1 MEAKIKTFHKFLNLP
16 LRAKLILSFST
27 VILFGGLLTLILGTK
42 LEHKTIFDLAQAKVR
57 HDLASAW
64 MVYNDKLNHLKDIV
78 RLNSTQESLQHALK
92 QNNHVL
98 LQRHLDRVRI
108 NFGLDILTLTDTE
121 GRVVFRSAQPEIWGD
136 DQSGNPLVIKALAG
150 DIVSGTQ
157 IVSRQELLKESQ
169 RLAEQSYLKFIPTPK
184 ASLRDKDYEEN
195 GMMLQAAAPLIDN
208 SAQILGVIYTGIL
221 LNRNPEIVDRVK
233 DVVFRGEK
241 YKGREI
247 GTVTIFQHDLR
258 ISTNVKD
265 TSGHR
270 SIGTRVSKE
279 VHQAVLQEGK
289 PWTNRAFVVNDWNI
303 TAYEAIK
310 DISGKIIGILYVG
323 MLEKPY
329 IDLRNRV
336 MLTFASMA
344 LLTVII
350 LLIILFFITST
361 IIQPLKKMVLATT
374 KIAQGDLDHRVDVT
388 LEDETGKLAQSFNQM
403 TKNLKSA
410 NEKLVH
416 WGKTLEKRVEER
428 TQELREMQ
436 DSMIQSE
443 KLASLGK
450 MAASIAHE
458 INNPLTSIL
467 INTHLMLEKTE
478 KKREGYENLSLI
490 AEETSRCSEIIRDM
504 LDFSRQSPPQK
515 VYTDVNDTLI
525 RTLQILENQA
535 TFQNIRIEKKLDN
548 TLSPIELDQNKI
560 KQVFWNLLLNAS
572 EAMLEGGTLILSSR
586 YSPDKKNIEI
596 DFSDTGIGIA
606 KEHINK
612 LFDPFFSTKTS
623 GTGLGLA
630 VSYGIINQHQ
640 GKITVVSDPGQG
652 TTVTVSL
659 PVPEKKQS
667 VKETTCQ
674 K

>member
-1 MEAKIKTFHKFLNLP
+1 VEAKIKTFHKFLNLP

-78 RLNSTQESLQHALK
+78 RLNSTQEFLQHALK

-270 SIGTRVSKE
+270 SIGTRVSK
-279 VHQAVLQEGK
+279 
-289 PWTNRAFVVNDWNI
+289 
-303 TAYEAIK
+303 
-310 DISGKIIGILYVG
+310 
-323 MLEKPY
+323 
-329 IDLRNRV
+329 
-336 MLTFASMA
+336 
-344 LLTVII
+344 
-350 LLIILFFITST
+350 
-361 IIQPLKKMVLATT
+361 
-374 KIAQGDLDHRVDVT
+374 
-388 LEDETGKLAQSFNQM
+388 
-403 TKNLKSA
+403 
-410 NEKLVH
+410 
-416 WGKTLEKRVEER
+416 
-428 TQELREMQ
+428 
-436 DSMIQSE
+436 
-443 KLASLGK
+443 
-450 MAASIAHE
+450 
-458 INNPLTSIL
+458 
-467 INTHLMLEKTE
+467 
-478 KKREGYENLSLI
+478 
-490 AEETSRCSEIIRDM
+490 
-504 LDFSRQSPPQK
+504 
-515 VYTDVNDTLI
+515 
-525 RTLQILENQA
+525 
-535 TFQNIRIEKKLDN
+535 
-548 TLSPIELDQNKI
+548 
-560 KQVFWNLLLNAS
+560 
-572 EAMLEGGTLILSSR
+572 
-586 YSPDKKNIEI
+586 
-596 DFSDTGIGIA
+596 
-606 KEHINK
+606 
-612 LFDPFFSTKTS
+612 
-623 GTGLGLA
+623 A
-630 VSYGIINQHQ
+630 VSYTHL
-640 GKITVVSDPGQG
+640 TLPTSDL
-652 TTVTVSL
+652 V
-659 PVPEKKQS
+659 
-667 VKETTCQ
+667 
-674 K
+674 